1 MPKIYMSSPPAT
13 EFSSSACLYIIKW
26 GKKTLGYI
34 AETNHMEIIPLSHCK
49 DENDTTKFNT

>member
-1 MPKIYMSSPPAT
+1 MSSPPAT
-13 EFSSSACLYIIKW
+13 EFSSSACLCIIKW

-34 AETNHMEIIPLSHCK
+34 AETNHMEMIPLSHGK

>member
-1 MPKIYMSSPPAT
+1 MSSPPAT
-13 EFSSSACLYIIKW
+13 EFSSSACLCIIKW

-34 AETNHMEIIPLSHCK
+34 AETNHMEMIPLSHCK